1 MITLYHCPNS
11 RSNSAMFLLE
21 ELGQPYEI
29 KVVDVR
35 AGDGQTPEYLAI
47 NPMGKVPAIKDGD
60 EVVSE
65 TGAIGIYLGDRYPQ
79 AGLAPPVG
87 DPRRGA
93 YLRWHFLN
101 TSLDAVLVDRMAGR
115 EPLPAQMAGYGD
127 YDRVLNTLRKGLE
140 RGPWLLGDQ
149 FTTVDAC
156 LGAGFPWGFANGTL
170 PTEPSF
176 RAYADRI
183 EARQAYQRAS
193 ARWGLA
199 NP

>member
-21 ELGQPYEI
+21 ELGQPYEVA
-29 KVVDVR
+29 VVDVR
-35 AGDGQTPEYLAI
+35 AGDGQKAEYLAI
-47 NPMGKVPAIKDGD
+47 NPMGKVPAIRDGD

-65 TGAIGIYLGDRYPQ
+65 TGAIGIYLGDKYPA
-79 AGLAPPVG
+79 AGLAPPIG
-87 DPRRGA
+87 DPRRGP

-101 TSLDAVLVDRMAGR
+101 TSLDAVLVDRMARR
-115 EPLPAQMAGYGD
+115 EPLPAAMAGYGD
-127 YDRVLNTLRKGLE
+127 YDRVLSTLRKGLE
-140 RGPWLLGDQ
+140 RGPWLLGEQ

-170 PTEPSF
+170 PREPAF
-176 RAYADRI
+176 AAYAKRI
-183 EARQAYQRAS
+183 EARPAYQRAS

>member
-93 YLRWHFLN
+93 YLRWQDRKSTRLN
-101 TSLDAVLVDRMAGR
+101 S
-115 EPLPAQMAGYGD
+115 
-127 YDRVLNTLRKGLE
+127 
-140 RGPWLLGDQ
+140 
-149 FTTVDAC
+149 
-156 LGAGFPWGFANGTL
+156 
-170 PTEPSF
+170 SH
-176 RAYADRI
+176 
-183 EARQAYQRAS
+183 
-193 ARWGLA
+193 
-199 NP
+199 